1 MHKFIATLILLSSLL
16 FAKSLKEYQI
26 FADKVEA
33 QGDYIYALGDVVVY
47 SKDYVLN
54 ANRIVFNKK
63 TQEVE
68 LFGNVHILGFDDKA
82 IDSEY
87 MRVNLKTKKLSA
99 SPFFFFD
106 PKTYVWIKSFEAET
120 ETDRYNIDHAIVS
133 SCDVKKPDWKI
144 TFEKGYYDKN
154 SSMVTIK
161 NAVFYGGKV
170 PLFYL
175 PYFKFPT
182 DKSRHSG
189 LLRPSGGYEKVEGLY
204 YRQPFYIVLD
214 ESKDI
219 EIDPQVRT
227 RRGKG
232 LYATLRF
239 ADSLYSRGFLRVGAF
254 WEKYGYYDK
263 YDLKNKSHRGFEI
276 GYERSKLF
284 SGYFDKGDTEDGLLV
299 DITYLNDIDYLNLQ
313 ESNKKKIFNKLVTSK
328 INYFLDRGKDFVGI
342 YAKYF
347 IDTEKVSNKDTL
359 QTLPSVQYHRVIQP
373 ILFNN
378 LLYSSDFKFKNWYRK
393 EGVSAKQYEL
403 SLPIILYFSFFGDYL
418 NFSASENLYLTYVDY
433 DNSDLPIANGSYF
446 SNYHKFSLNSD
457 LLKRYETFI
466 HNLNIDLD
474 FIVPSVENKSGDF
487 EDFITL
493 NKEKKSLNL
502 SLSQFFYDEKAFNFF
517 LHRIRQ
523 SYYFDDDIYK
533 YGDLENEFRYRFS
546 KYFEIYNQLFYSYEK
561 HRLRKSQTTVTYNK
575 EGFDMKL
582 IHNYEKAVK
591 KENDSDFF
599 IAKFKTKISSRY
611 DLFANID
618 YDMENHFTREWK
630 IGWIFKKKCWNYKIA
645 YRQSVTPS
653 LTSEGTESI
662 TKKGVFLILNLVPI
676 GGIHYEFTKS
686 SNFSEDR

>member
-1 MHKFIATLILLSSLL
+1 MFKLLATLLLLSSLL
-16 FAKSLKEYQI
+16 FANNLKEYRI
-26 FADKVEA
+26 FANQVEV
-33 QGDYIYALGDVVVY
+33 QGDYVYALGDVVVY
-47 SKDYVLN
+47 SDDYVLN
-54 ANRIVFNKK
+54 ADRVVFNKK
-63 TQEVE
+63 KEEVE

-82 IDSEY
+82 INSKY

-106 PKTYVWIKSFEAET
+106 PETYVWIKSFEAKT
-120 ETDRYNIDHAIVS
+120 ETNKYKIDHAIVS
-133 SCDVKKPDWKI
+133 SCDVKNPDWKI
-144 TFEKGYYDKN
+144 TFSKGDYDKN

-161 NAVFYGGKV
+161 NAVFYAGKV

-189 LLRPSGGYEKVEGLY
+189 LLRPSGGYEKVEGIY
-204 YRQPFYIVLD
+204 YRQPIYIVID
-214 ESKDI
+214 KSKDI
-219 EIDPQVRT
+219 EIDPQIRT
-227 RRGKG
+227 ERGRG

-239 ADSLYSRGFLRVGAF
+239 ADSLYSRGFVRVGAF
-254 WEKYGYYDK
+254 WERYGYYDK

-284 SGYFDKGDTEDGLLV
+284 SDYFKEDTKDGLLV

-328 INYFLDRGKDFVGI
+328 INYFLDRGEDFVGV

-347 IDTEKVSNKDTL
+347 IDTEKVSNDDTL

-373 ILFNN
+373 VLFSN

-393 EGVSAKQYEL
+393 EGISAKQYEL
-403 SLPIILYFSFFGDYL
+403 SLPIILYFSFFDDYL
-418 NFSASENLYLTYVDY
+418 NFSASENLYFTYVDY
-433 DNSDLPIANGSYF
+433 DNSESQISNGTYF
-446 SNYHKFSLNSD
+446 SNYHKFSLNTD
-457 LLKRYETFI
+457 LLKRYEAFI
-466 HNLNIDLD
+466 HNLNMNLD
-474 FIVPSVENKSGDF
+474 FIVPSVENRKGDF
-487 EDFITL
+487 EDFIAL

-502 SLSQFFYDEKAFNFF
+502 SISQFFYDNKAFNFF

-523 SYYFDDDIYK
+523 SYFFDKDIYK
-533 YGDLENEFRYRFS
+533 YGDLENEVRYRLS
-546 KYFEIYNQLFYSYEK
+546 KDLEFYNQLFYSYEK
-561 HRLRKSQTTVTYNK
+561 HKLRKSQTTVTYNRK
-575 EGFDMKL
+575 DLDLKL
-582 IHNYEKAVK
+582 IHNYEKARSEK
-591 KENDSDFF
+591 SEDSNFF
-599 IAKFKTKISSRY
+599 IAKVKTKLSKRY
-611 DLFANID
+611 DIFANID
-618 YDMENHFTREWK
+618 YDMKNNFTREWK